1 MYPGVRMD
9 CYALQRKTCD
19 LPPVF
24 TALFSKTPVKIRY
37 PRSYDFIKITVFSHA
52 LRVFPVTFSTKP
64 LYAETGKASNIPLC
78 QSYKS
83 YINIRPSFSQDRLYL
98 SKIKLNQCPPA
109 YPQILRIPLPVL
121 HHRRLHHKCSL
132 LHHPETYPSGS
143 GHLRLP
149 LPHRLPGCNC
159 VHRSWSVPVH
169 KILQVLRPPDEM

>member
-52 LRVFPVTFSTKP
+52 LRVFPVTLGTKP

-83 YINIRPSFSQDRLYL
+83 YINIRPSFSQNCLYL
-98 SKIKLNQCPPA
+98 SYIKVISLKTQRACTGVILWLNDL
-109 YPQILRIPLPVL
+109 PQYE
-121 HHRRLHHKCSL
+121 HKCGANASQYGDIGTDCVSAW
-132 LHHPETYPSGS
+132 HGTI
-143 GHLRLP
+143 
-149 LPHRLPGCNC
+149 HR
-159 VHRSWSVPVH
+159 
-169 KILQVLRPPDEM
+169 I

>member
-83 YINIRPSFSQDRLYL
+83 YINIRPSFSQNCLYL
-98 SKIKLNQCPPA
+98 SYIKVISLKTGRACTGVILWLNDPPQYEHKSGA
-109 YPQILRIPLPVL
+109 NASQYGDIGTDCVSAWHGTIHRI
-121 HHRRLHHKCSL
+121 
-132 LHHPETYPSGS
+132 
-143 GHLRLP
+143 
-149 LPHRLPGCNC
+149 
-159 VHRSWSVPVH
+159 
-169 KILQVLRPPDEM
+169 

>member
-1 MYPGVRMD
+1 MD

-83 YINIRPSFSQDRLYL
+83 YINIRPSFSQNRLYL
-98 SKIKLNQCPPA
+98 SYIKVISLKTRRACTGVILWLNDL
-109 YPQILRIPLPVL
+109 PQYEHKSGANASQYGDIGTDCVSAWHGTIHRI
-121 HHRRLHHKCSL
+121 
-132 LHHPETYPSGS
+132 
-143 GHLRLP
+143 
-149 LPHRLPGCNC
+149 
-159 VHRSWSVPVH
+159 
-169 KILQVLRPPDEM
+169 

>member
-1 MYPGVRMD
+1 MD

-98 SKIKLNQCPPA
+98 SYIKVISLKTQRACTGVILWLNDL
-109 YPQILRIPLPVL
+109 PQYEHKSGANASQYGDIGTDCVSAWHGTIHRI
-121 HHRRLHHKCSL
+121 
-132 LHHPETYPSGS
+132 
-143 GHLRLP
+143 
-149 LPHRLPGCNC
+149 
-159 VHRSWSVPVH
+159 
-169 KILQVLRPPDEM
+169 